1 MIEKL
6 VYIASQYPGE
16 EIVREIISKFDG
28 SDADIQRW
36 YWAIQITNVILLLYL
51 LDRYLQDEAD
61 VEDLSTLIRRELLE
75 AGNGGKAR
83 VGDYVVE
90 DEEMR
95 YLATRDLD
103 ADSQTDTNSL
113 ARLMLEH
120 RLPLMFHA
128 MEESL
133 RNQALDSLP
142 PDYSQMTYLVQE
154 FLKQVKG
161 NEQAPGENGQ
171 LMAALEGLFED
182 YYRHIDGQI
191 QEYFTASP
199 A

>member
-16 EIVREIISKFDG
+16 EIVSEIVSKFDAG
-28 SDADIQRW
+28 EQVVGRW
-36 YWAIQITNVILLLYL
+36 VWDIQITNVILLLHL
-51 LDRYLQDEAD
+51 LGRYLQDEAD
-61 VEDLSTLIRRELLE
+61 VADLDELIRGELME
-75 AGNGGKAR
+75 AGHGAEVR
-83 VGDYVVE
+83 VGDYVL
-90 DEEMR
+90 DEEELR
-95 YLATRDLD
+95 FLATRELS
-103 ADSQTDTNSL
+103 ADSHTDTNSL

-120 RLPLMFHA
+120 RLPLMAHA
-128 MEESL
+128 MDESM

-142 PDYSQMTYLVQE
+142 LDYGQMTYLVLE

-161 NEQAPGENGQ
+161 AGQEHAENVA
-171 LMAALEGLFED
+171 LITALEGLFED

-191 QEYFTASP
+191 KEYFTASP